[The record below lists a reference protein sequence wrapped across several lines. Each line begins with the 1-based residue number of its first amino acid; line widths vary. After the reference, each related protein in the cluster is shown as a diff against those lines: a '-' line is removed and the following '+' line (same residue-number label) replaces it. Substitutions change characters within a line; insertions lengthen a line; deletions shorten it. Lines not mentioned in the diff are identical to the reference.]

1 MNTANTLISIDVVL
15 LVNSAILADIVLL
28 GQVYVGLLVKS
39 CVLMLLR
46 RINMLYHGLINGQN
60 CWIG

>member
-39 CVLMLLR
+39 CGFAKILETD
-46 RINMLYHGLINGQN
+46 
-60 CWIG
+60 